1 MASNRALIS
10 FLTVGRK
17 LRPHQSTYTAFIHP
31 MCKVTGEAGRSGK
44 PLKVN
49 FFLVYALNEQEQRVG
64 ALVLEIV
71 QRKIKWLRTK

>member
-1 MASNRALIS
+1 
-10 FLTVGRK
+10 
-17 LRPHQSTYTAFIHP
+17 

-49 FFLVYALNEQEQRVG
+49 FFLVYALNEREQRVG